1 MGNFPS
7 YDLKMFLSFKG
18 VDNENGFPHTFL
30 HTNLCV
36 HKTVTDKKKQNAN
49 NCLAAAE
56 ETVGNAS
63 QTFKKCPSL
72 KP

>member
-30 HTNLCV
+30 YTKLCV
-36 HKTVTDKKKQNAN
+36 HKTVTGKKKPKYEQLSSHCRG
-49 NCLAAAE
+49 NCW
-56 ETVGNAS
+56 
-63 QTFKKCPSL
+63 
-72 KP
+72 